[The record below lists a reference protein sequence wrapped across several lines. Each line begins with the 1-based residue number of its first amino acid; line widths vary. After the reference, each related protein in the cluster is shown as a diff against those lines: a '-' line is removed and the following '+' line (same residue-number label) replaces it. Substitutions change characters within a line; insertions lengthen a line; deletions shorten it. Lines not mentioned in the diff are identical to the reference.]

1 MRTFK
6 DNAGRDWNI
15 AVTTTAIKR
24 IRSELEV
31 DLMDVV
37 EGDLLKRLYADPILL
52 VDVIYV
58 ACKPQADDAGVTDE
72 QFGEAMAGDAIDRAT
87 AALVEELVDF
97 FPNRRDRERAR
108 RVLAKVDATV
118 ERIQDVLDLRT
129 DSPALQRELD
139 RIVESVGESFTGSR
153 GSPALTPAP

>member
-1 MRTFK
+1 MRAFK
-6 DNAGRDWNI
+6 DNSGRDWSI
-15 AVTTTAIKR
+15 AVNTSAIKR
-24 IRSELEV
+24 IRAELDV

-37 EGDLLKRLYADPILL
+37 EGDLLRRLYADPILL

-58 ACKPQADDAGVTDE
+58 ACKPQADEAGVTDE

-108 RVLAKVDATV
+108 RVLAKVEATV
-118 ERIQDVLDLRT
+118 ERIQDVMDLKA
-129 DSPALQRELD
+129 DSPALQKQLD
-139 RIVESVGESFTGSR
+139 QIVESVGASFI
-153 GSPALTPAP
+153 GSPESPASTPAP

>member
-6 DNAGRDWNI
+6 DNAGRDWAI
-15 AVTTTAIKR
+15 AVNTSAIKR
-24 IRSELEV
+24 IRSEMEI

-58 ACKPQADDAGVTDE
+58 ACRPQADAAGVTDE

-108 RVLAKVDATV
+108 KVLAKVDATV
-118 ERIQDVLDLRT
+118 ERVQDVLDLKA

-139 RIVESVGESFTGSR
+139 RIVESVGESFTGSPE
-153 GSPALTPAP
+153 SPASTPAP